1 MREVLRVVGLPV
13 AIAVVATASA
23 PGWTTYQV
31 RGGDTLGEIA
41 KRFDVSVARLVDV
54 NDLPG
59 RGDLIYVGA
68 VLKIPV
74 QKKKESGKEGRQ
86 DVGTGT
92 KTAVVWHKV
101 VLGDTLSGLAGRY
114 GVEQATITKANRL
127 TSETILLGET
137 LRIPVRKAV
146 RLDNTFAG
154 RTYPDAVV
162 RAAAHNRALL
172 ADRKVPD
179 RDGTRK
185 LIVKTAKA
193 LKVDP
198 ALALAVAWQ
207 ESGWNQRA
215 VSVANAIGV
224 MQVIPSTGRWMETV
238 LDRELNLLDVEDNV
252 LAGVGLLRFLTD
264 AAPLRQAVAG
274 YYQGLGSVQRNG
286 MYADTKR
293 YVANVLTIRQRY
305 R

>member
-1 MREVLRVVGLPV
+1 MRDWIRVVGVPV
-13 AIAVVATASA
+13 AFAVVATASA
-23 PGWTTYQV
+23 PGWTTYKVQ
-31 RGGDTLGEIA
+31 RGDTLGEIA
-41 KRFDVSVARLVDV
+41 KRFDVRVAELVDV

-59 RGDLIYVGA
+59 RGDLIYAGT
-68 VLKIPV
+68 VLRIPV
-74 QKKKESGKEGRQ
+74 PAKAKENKSGPA
-86 DVGTGT
+86 VT
-92 KTAVVWHKV
+92 KTVLVNHKV
-101 VLGDTLSGLAGRY
+101 VLGDTLSGLAQKY
-114 GVEQATITKANRL
+114 DTAQAKIVKANKL
-127 TSETILLGET
+127 SSDVIQLGQT
-137 LRIPVRKAV
+137 LKVPVTKKV

-162 RAAAHNRALL
+162 RAAAANRALL
-172 ADRKVPD
+172 AERDVPD
-179 RDGTRK
+179 RAQTKK
-185 LIVKTAKA
+185 LIVRTAKA

-238 LDRELNLLDVEDNV
+238 LDRDLDLLDVDDNI

-286 MYADTKR
+286 MYADTER
-293 YVANVLTIRQRY
+293 YVANVLSIRERY
-305 R
+305 RP

>member
-1 MREVLRVVGLPV
+1 MREWVRIVGVPV
-13 AIAVVATASA
+13 AFAVVATASA
-23 PGWTTYQV
+23 PGWTTYKV
-31 RGGDTLGEIA
+31 KRGDTLGEIA
-41 KRFDVSVARLVDV
+41 AAFDVSVAKLIDV

-68 VLKIPV
+68 VLRIPV
-74 QKKKESGKEGRQ
+74 PKKKEP
-86 DVGTGT
+86 GTTVT
-92 KTAVVWHKV
+92 KTVLVDHKV
-101 VLGDTLSGLAGRY
+101 ALGDTLSGLAKKY
-114 GVEQATITKANRL
+114 GTEQARIVRANKLSSDVIR
-127 TSETILLGET
+127 LGET
-137 LRIPVRKAV
+137 LKIPVTKKV
-146 RLDNTFAG
+146 KLDNTFAG

-172 ADRKVPD
+172 AKKDVPD
-179 RDGTRK
+179 KAETKK
-185 LIVKTAKA
+185 LIVRTAKS

-238 LDRELNLLDVEDNV
+238 LDRKLDLLDVDDNI

-293 YVANVLTIRQRY
+293 YVANVLSIRERY

>member
-1 MREVLRVVGLPV
+1 MREWVRVVGVPV
-13 AIAVVATASA
+13 AFAVVATASA
-23 PGWTTYQV
+23 PGWTTYKV
-31 RGGDTLGEIA
+31 RQGDTLGEIA
-41 KRFDVSVARLVDV
+41 KRFDVSVTKLVDV
-54 NDLPG
+54 NELPG
-59 RGDLIYVGA
+59 RGDLIYVGT
-68 VLKIPV
+68 VLRIPV
-74 QKKKESGKEGRQ
+74 PKENA
-86 DVGTGT
+86 GTTVT
-92 KTAVVWHKV
+92 KTVLVGHKV
-101 VLGDTLSGLAGRY
+101 VLGDTLSGLAERY
-114 GVEQATITKANRL
+114 GTEQAKIVKANKL
-127 TSETILLGET
+127 TSDVIKLGET
-137 LRIPVRKAV
+137 LRIPVTKKV

-172 ADRKVPD
+172 AGRDVPD
-179 RDGTRK
+179 RDATRK
-185 LIVKTAKA
+185 RIVKTAKA

-198 ALALAVAWQ
+198 ALALAVGWQ

-238 LDRELNLLDVEDNV
+238 LDRKLDLLDVDDNI

-286 MYADTKR
+286 MYADTER
-293 YVANVLTIRQRY
+293 YVANVLGIRERY

>member
-1 MREVLRVVGLPV
+1 MREWIRVVGVPV
-13 AIAVVATASA
+13 AFAVVATASA
-23 PGWTTYQV
+23 PGWTTYTV
-31 RGGDTLGEIA
+31 KRGDTLGEIA
-41 KRFDVSVARLVDV
+41 KRFDVSVPKLVDV

-68 VLKIPV
+68 VLRIPV
-74 QKKKESGKEGRQ
+74 PKKEKPGAPT
-86 DVGTGT
+86 VT
-92 KTAVVWHKV
+92 KTVLVSHKV
-101 VLGDTLSGLAGRY
+101 VLGDTLSGLASRY
-114 GVEQATITKANRL
+114 GTEQAKIVRANKL
-127 TSETILLGET
+127 SSDVIKLGET
-137 LRIPVRKAV
+137 LKIPVTKKV

-162 RAAAHNRALL
+162 RAAAANRALL
-172 ADRKVPD
+172 AKRDVPG
-179 RDGTRK
+179 REETRK

-198 ALALAVAWQ
+198 ALALAVGWQ

-238 LDRELNLLDVEDNV
+238 LDRKLDLLDVDDNI

-264 AAPLRQAVAG
+264 AAPLKQAVAG

-293 YVANVLTIRQRY
+293 YVANVLSIRERY